1 MDPKPRALAPE
12 LLAKLELLR
21 VATRRVHS
29 GRYAARTRSRRLG
42 AGIDFADHRSYTPG
56 DDLKYVDWTLYGR
69 LDVLMIR
76 LSEEET
82 ELNVHLLVDL
92 SGSMDLSIGESVGD
106 RKSDLARQC
115 SAALAYVALSN
126 LDQVRVWPYAGE
138 LGRPLVPARKRS
150 QVLKVWDFL
159 GEQELE
165 AGTDLLG
172 AAKRF
177 VQLSRDRG
185 VVVLISDLPGDDYR
199 QACDLLLHERY
210 DVGIVHLQTPGEVAV
225 PLRGERFDL
234 VDGETGEVLRGVTRD
249 EVDAVRKGTQDHGD
263 ELARYCR
270 LRGVPLVQTVTGD
283 PTDLE
288 HLVLTL
294 FRGRGLLR

>member
-1 MDPKPRALAPE
+1 MDLKPE

-69 LDVLMIR
+69 LDQLMIR

-82 ELNVHLLVDL
+82 ELNVHLLVDV
-92 SGSMDLSIGESVGD
+92 SRSMELSVGEQD
-106 RKSDLARQC
+106 GDLKSGLARQ
-115 SAALAYVALSN
+115 AAVALAYVALAN
-126 LDQVRVWPYAGE
+126 LDQVRVWPFAGE
-138 LGRPLVPARKRS
+138 LGRPLVPARKRAE
-150 QVLKVWDFL
+150 VVRIWNFL
-159 GEQELE
+159 GAQEL
-165 AGTDLLG
+165 APGTELLG
-172 AAKRF
+172 AVKRF
-177 VQLSRDRG
+177 AQLSRNRG
-185 VVVLISDLPGDDYR
+185 VVILISDLPGEDYR
-199 QACDLLLHERY
+199 RACDMLLHERH
-210 DVGIVHLQTPGEVAV
+210 DVGIVHLQTPGEVSV

-234 VDGETGEVLRGVTRD
+234 VDGETGDVLRGVTPD
-249 EVDAVRKGTQDHGD
+249 EVEAVRKATRQYGADLH
-263 ELARYCR
+263 LYCQR
-270 LRGVPLVQTVTGD
+270 RGIPLVQTLTGD

-294 FRGRGLLR
+294 FRGHGLLK

>member
-1 MDPKPRALAPE
+1 MELRPE

-69 LDVLMIR
+69 LDTLMIR

-82 ELNVHLLVDL
+82 ELNVHLLVDV
-92 SGSMDLSIGESVGD
+92 SGSMDLSIGEVLGD
-106 RKSDLARQC
+106 RKSELARQC
-115 SAALAYVALSN
+115 AVAVSYVALAN

-150 QVLKVWDFL
+150 EVLKIWDHL
-159 GEQELE
+159 GSDAVQGLTPGTRLLE
-165 AGTDLLG
+165 A
-172 AAKRF
+172 ARRF

-185 VVVLISDLPGDDYR
+185 VVVLISDLPGDEYR
-199 QACDLLLHERY
+199 RACDLLLHERY
-210 DVGIVHLQTPGEVAV
+210 DVGIVHLQTPGELSV

-249 EVDAVRKGTQDHGD
+249 EVEAVRKATQEHGD
-263 ELARYCR
+263 ELVRYCR
-270 LRGVPLVQTVTGD
+270 LRGIPLVQTVTGD

-288 HLVLTL
+288 YLVLTL

>member
-1 MDPKPRALAPE
+1 MELGPE

-69 LDVLMIR
+69 LDQLMIR

-82 ELNVHLLVDL
+82 ELNVHLLVDVSESMHL
-92 SGSMDLSIGESVGD
+92 SVGESRGD
-106 RKSDLARQC
+106 TKAQLARN
-115 SAALAYVALSN
+115 AAVALAYVALAN
-126 LDQVRVWPYAGE
+126 LDQVRVWPFAGA
-138 LGRPLVPARKRS
+138 LGRPLVPARKRA

-159 GEQELE
+159 GNQELE
-165 AGTDLLG
+165 PGTDVLG

-177 VQLSRDRG
+177 VQLSRSRG
-185 VVVLISDLPGDDYR
+185 VVILISDLPGESYR
-199 QACDLLLHERY
+199 KACDLLLHERY
-210 DVGIVHLQTPGEVAV
+210 DVGLVHLLTPNEVSV

-249 EVDAVRKGTQDHGD
+249 EVEAVRRGNQRHGAA
-263 ELARYCR
+263 LQAYCQQ
-270 LRGVPLVQTVTGD
+270 RGIPLVHTLTGD
-283 PTDLE
+283 PTDVE

-294 FRGRGLLR
+294 FRGRGLLK